1 MDYVHTYIAEAAVR
15 RYGCKVA
22 DACCSDNPRTRWW
35 TPGVKGAIKLKN
47 ENESY

>member
-1 MDYVHTYIAEAAVR
+1 MDYVHTYIAEAAVQ